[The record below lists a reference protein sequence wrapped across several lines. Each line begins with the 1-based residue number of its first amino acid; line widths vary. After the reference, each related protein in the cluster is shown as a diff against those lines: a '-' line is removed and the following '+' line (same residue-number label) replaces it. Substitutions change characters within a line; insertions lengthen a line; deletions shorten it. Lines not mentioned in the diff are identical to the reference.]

1 VAIVSYP
8 FNKKARIPDIG
19 QNGKWKDL
27 MTWKE
32 RRCPNLQK
40 AIQLKRE
47 SHLLNGSNFVVIG
60 QPNSSTLKTYTQIA
74 LN

>member
-1 VAIVSYP
+1 
-8 FNKKARIPDIG
+8 
-19 QNGKWKDL
+19 L

-74 LN
+74 